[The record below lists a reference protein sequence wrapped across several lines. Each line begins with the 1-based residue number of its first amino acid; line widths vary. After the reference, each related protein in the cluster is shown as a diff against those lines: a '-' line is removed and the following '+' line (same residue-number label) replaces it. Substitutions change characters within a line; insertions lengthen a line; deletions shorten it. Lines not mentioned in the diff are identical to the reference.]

1 MIIKPCLLC
10 FTVNIQVLKMYYNSQ
25 VGDLRSDYIDN
36 GKKIPLKGD
45 ALVDVLKIANE
56 NEFIT
61 LGVDEHLNFYV
72 KDIQDV
78 SAYDIINCPNK
89 VNELYYVV
97 NLLEK

>member
-1 MIIKPCLLC
+1 M
-10 FTVNIQVLKMYYNSQ
+10 N
-25 VGDLRSDYIDN
+25 
-36 GKKIPLKGD
+36 
-45 ALVDVLKIANE
+45 
-56 NEFIT
+56 T

-97 NLLEK
+97 NLLDN